1 MHTRL
6 SATYDQ
12 HLRSLSN
19 KATKSMPSSC
29 NYYNIQEIKDSYI
42 SAVQKHY
49 LILVNVKGEP
59 IEIVCVNI
67 VKGILRLR
75 LLLTNIL

>member
-1 MHTRL
+1 MNTVHL
-6 SATYDQ
+6 LTYG
-12 HLRSLSN
+12 
-19 KATKSMPSSC
+19 
-29 NYYNIQEIKDSYI
+29 
-42 SAVQKHY
+42 
-49 LILVNVKGEP
+49 NVKGEP